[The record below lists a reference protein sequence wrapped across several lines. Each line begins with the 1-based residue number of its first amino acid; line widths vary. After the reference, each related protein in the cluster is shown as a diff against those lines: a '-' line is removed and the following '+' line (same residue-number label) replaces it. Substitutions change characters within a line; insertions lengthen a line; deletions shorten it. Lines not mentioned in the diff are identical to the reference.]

1 MSQAPH
7 GCDVDDEGM
16 SHDDSA
22 IYDALIRRREAIA
35 AFGLIGAGAV
45 LLGKPGGLA
54 LGTPEAAAAGA
65 CSLDPEVTEGP
76 YWIDDNL
83 TRRDIREDR
92 KGLLLRL
99 SLTVVSATSCKA
111 IKGADVEIWH
121 ADASGLYSGFGSS
134 PSHGATN
141 SKRYLR
147 GHQRSDANGRLSFL
161 TIYPGW
167 YRGRTP
173 HIHVK
178 VHIGVNTVHTGQL
191 FFKDSTSDRV
201 YATSH
206 YRSHGQ
212 PDTTNAADS
221 IYKQAGGSAALVSLK
236 RRSSTSLAK
245 GFNGSAVL
253 AVKP

>member
-1 MSQAPH
+1 MS
-7 GCDVDDEGM
+7 DN
-16 SHDDSA
+16 DSE
-22 IYDALIRRREAIA
+22 IYAALIRRREALA
-35 AFGLIGAGAV
+35 ALGLAGVGAV
-45 LLGKPGGLA
+45 LLGKPGGIA

-65 CSLDPEVTEGP
+65 CTLDPEVTEGP
-76 YWIDDNL
+76 YWIDNDL

-92 KGLLLRL
+92 KGLLLKL
-99 SLTVVSATSCKA
+99 GLTVVDATTCTA

-134 PSHGATN
+134 PSQGSTN

-147 GHQRSDANGRLSFL
+147 GHQKSDADGKLSFL

-178 VHIGVNTVHTGQL
+178 VHVGGNTVHTGQL
-191 FFKDSTSDRV
+191 FFRDSTSDKV

-206 YRSHGQ
+206 YKAHGE
-212 PDTTNAADS
+212 PDTTNAQDS
-221 IYKQAGGSAALVSLK
+221 IYKQAGGSAALVSLE

-253 AVKP
+253 AVKA

>member
-1 MSQAPH
+1 MPN
-7 GCDVDDEGM
+7 DD
-16 SHDDSA
+16 A
-22 IYDALIRRREAIA
+22 RIYDALIRRREALA
-35 AFGLIGAGAV
+35 ALGLAGVGAV
-45 LLGKPGGLA
+45 LLGKPGGIA

-76 YWIDDNL
+76 YWIDNDL
-83 TRRDIREDR
+83 TRRDVREDR

-99 SLTVVSATSCKA
+99 NLTVVDATTCKA

-121 ADASGLYSGFGSS
+121 ADASGLYSGYGSS
-134 PSHGATN
+134 PSQGSGNT
-141 SKRYLR
+141 KRYLR
-147 GHQRSDANGRLSFL
+147 GHQKSDANGKLSFL

-178 VHIGVNTVHTGQL
+178 VHVGGNTVHTGQL
-191 FFKDSTSDRV
+191 FFKDSISDKV
-201 YATSH
+201 YATSS
-206 YRSHGQ
+206 YKSHGE
-212 PDTTNAADS
+212 PDTTNAEDS

-236 RRSSTSLAK
+236 RRSSTRLAK

-253 AVKP
+253 AVKT

>member
-1 MSQAPH
+1 
-7 GCDVDDEGM
+7 V
-16 SHDDSA
+16 
-22 IYDALIRRREAIA
+22 I
-35 AFGLIGAGAV
+35 
-45 LLGKPGGLA
+45 LG
-54 LGTPEAAAAGA
+54 AAAAA
-65 CSLDPEVTEGP
+65 RA
-76 YWIDDNL
+76 N
-83 TRRDIREDR
+83 
-92 KGLLLRL
+92 
-99 SLTVVSATSCKA
+99 ATQSV

-134 PSHGATN
+134 PSQGSVNT
-141 SKRYLR
+141 KRYLR
-147 GHQRSDANGRLSFL
+147 GHQKSDADGKLSFL

-178 VHIGVNTVHTGQL
+178 VHVGGNTVHTGQL
-191 FFKDSTSDRV
+191 FFRDSISDKV
-201 YATSH
+201 YATSR
-206 YRSHGQ
+206 YKSHGE
-212 PDTTNAADS
+212 PDTPNAEDS

>member
-1 MSQAPH
+1 MS
-7 GCDVDDEGM
+7 DN
-16 SHDDSA
+16 DSE
-22 IYDALIRRREAIA
+22 IYAALVRRREALA
-35 AFGLIGAGAV
+35 AIGLAGIGAV
-45 LLGKPGGLA
+45 LLGKPGGIA

-76 YWIDDNL
+76 YWIDNDL

-92 KGLLLRL
+92 KGLLLKL
-99 SLTVVSATSCKA
+99 GLTVVNASTCKA

-134 PSHGATN
+134 PSQGTTN
-141 SKRYLR
+141 TKRYLR
-147 GHQRSDANGRLSFL
+147 GHQKSDGNGKLSFL

-178 VHIGVNTVHTGQL
+178 VHVGGDTVHTGQL
-191 FFKDSTSDRV
+191 FFKDSISDKV
-201 YATSH
+201 YATTN
-206 YRSHGQ
+206 YKSHGE
-212 PDTTNAADS
+212 PDTTNSDDS

-253 AVKP
+253 AVKT

>member
-1 MSQAPH
+1 MPN
-7 GCDVDDEGM
+7 
-16 SHDDSA
+16 DDSA
-22 IYDALIRRREAIA
+22 IYHALIRRREALTA
-35 AFGLIGAGAV
+35 LGLAGAGAV
-45 LLGKPGGLA
+45 LLGRPGGIA

-65 CSLDPEVTEGP
+65 CTLDPEVTEGP
-76 YWIDDNL
+76 YWIDNDL
-83 TRRDIREDR
+83 TRHDIREDR
-92 KGLLLRL
+92 KGLLLKL
-99 SLTVVSATSCKA
+99 GLTVVNATTCKA

-134 PSHGATN
+134 PSQGTVN
-141 SKRYLR
+141 TKRYLR
-147 GHQRSDANGRLSFL
+147 GHQRSDANGKLSFL

-167 YRGRTP
+167 YRGRAP

-178 VHIGVNTVHTGQL
+178 VHVGGDTVHTGQL
-191 FFKDSTSDRV
+191 FFRDATSDNV
-201 YATSH
+201 YATTY

-212 PDTTNAADS
+212 PDVTNAQDS

>member
-1 MSQAPH
+1 MS
-7 GCDVDDEGM
+7 DN
-16 SHDDSA
+16 DSQ
-22 IYDALIRRREAIA
+22 IYAALVRRREALA
-35 AFGLIGAGAV
+35 ALGLAGVGAV
-45 LLGKPGGLA
+45 LLGKPGGIA

-76 YWIDDNL
+76 YWIDNDL

-92 KGLLLRL
+92 KGLLLKLR
-99 SLTVVSATSCKA
+99 LTVVNASTCKA

-121 ADASGLYSGFGSS
+121 ADAAGLYSGFGSS
-134 PSHGATN
+134 PSQGTTN
-141 SKRYLR
+141 AKRYLR
-147 GHQRSDANGRLSFL
+147 GHQKSDANGRLSFL

-178 VHIGVNTVHTGQL
+178 VHVGGGTVHTGQL
-191 FFKDSTSDRV
+191 FFKDSTSDKV
-201 YATSH
+201 YATTS
-206 YRSHGQ
+206 YKSHGE
-212 PDTTNAADS
+212 PDTTNSEDS

-253 AVKP
+253 AVKT

>member
-1 MSQAPH
+1 MS
-7 GCDVDDEGM
+7 DN
-16 SHDDSA
+16 DSA
-22 IYDALIRRREAIA
+22 IYEALVRRREALA
-35 AFGLIGAGAV
+35 ALGLAGVGAV

-54 LGTPEAAAAGA
+54 LGTPDAAAAGA

-76 YWIDDNL
+76 YWIDNDI

-92 KGLLLRL
+92 KGLLLKL
-99 SLTVVSATSCKA
+99 GLTVVDATTCKA

-121 ADASGLYSGFGSS
+121 ADAAGLYSGYGSS
-134 PSHGATN
+134 PSQGTVN
-141 SKRYLR
+141 TKRYLR
-147 GHQRSDANGRLSFL
+147 GHQKSNADGKLSFL

-178 VHIGVNTVHTGQL
+178 VHVGGDTVHTGQL
-191 FFKDSTSDRV
+191 FFKDSISDRV

-206 YRSHGQ
+206 YKSHGE
-212 PDTTNAADS
+212 PDTTNSEDS

-253 AVKP
+253 AVKA

>member
-1 MSQAPH
+1 MS
-7 GCDVDDEGM
+7 DN
-16 SHDDSA
+16 DSEIHA
-22 IYDALIRRREAIA
+22 ALVRRREALA
-35 AFGLIGAGAV
+35 ALGLAGIGAV
-45 LLGKPGGLA
+45 LLGKPGGIA
-54 LGTPEAAAAGA
+54 LGTPQAAAAGA

-76 YWIDDNL
+76 YWIDNDL

-92 KGLLLRL
+92 KGVLLKLG
-99 SLTVVSATSCKA
+99 LTVVNASTCKA

-134 PSHGATN
+134 PSQETTN
-141 SKRYLR
+141 TKRYLR
-147 GHQRSDANGRLSFL
+147 GHQKSDANGKLSFL

-178 VHIGVNTVHTGQL
+178 VHVGGDTVHTGQL
-191 FFKDSTSDRV
+191 FFKGSISDKV
-201 YATSH
+201 YATSN
-206 YRSHGQ
+206 YKSHGE
-212 PDTTNAADS
+212 PDTTNSDDS

-253 AVKP
+253 AVKR

>member
-1 MSQAPH
+1 MCKEDA
-7 GCDVDDEGM
+7 E
-16 SHDDSA
+16 
-22 IYDALIRRREAIA
+22 IYDALIRRREALA
-35 AFGLIGAGAV
+35 ALGLAGVGAV

-76 YWIDDNL
+76 YWIDNDL

-92 KGLLLRL
+92 KGLLLKL
-99 SLTVVSATSCKA
+99 NLTVVNATTCKA
-111 IKGADVEIWH
+111 IKAADVEIWH

-134 PSHGATN
+134 PSQGTVN
-141 SKRYLR
+141 TKRYLR
-147 GHQRSDANGRLSFL
+147 GHQKSDANGKLSFL

-178 VHIGVNTVHTGQL
+178 VHVGGNTVHTGQL
-191 FFKDSTSDRV
+191 FFKDSISDKV
-201 YATSH
+201 YATSS
-206 YRSHGQ
+206 YKSHGE
-212 PDTTNAADS
+212 PDTTNAEDS

-245 GFNGSAVL
+245 GLNGSAVL
-253 AVKP
+253 AVKT

>member
-1 MSQAPH
+1 MSNEDH
-7 GCDVDDEGM
+7 EIY
-16 SHDDSA
+16 SA
-22 IYDALIRRREAIA
+22 LVRRREALA
-35 AFGLIGAGAV
+35 ALGVAGIGAV
-45 LLGKPGGLA
+45 LLGKSGGPA

-76 YWIDDNL
+76 YWIDNDL
-83 TRRDIREDR
+83 TRRDVREDR
-92 KGLLLRL
+92 KGLLLKL
-99 SLTVVSATSCKA
+99 NLTVVDASTCKA

-121 ADASGLYSGFGSS
+121 ADASGTYSGFGSS
-134 PSHGATN
+134 PGQGTTN

-147 GHQRSDANGRLSFL
+147 GHQKSDANGRLSFL

-178 VHIGVNTVHTGQL
+178 VHVAGNTVHTGQL
-191 FFKDSTSDRV
+191 FFRDATSDRV
-201 YATSH
+201 YATAN
-206 YRSHGQ
+206 YRSHGE
-212 PDTTNAADS
+212 PDTTNADDT
-221 IYKQAGGSAALVSLK
+221 IYRQAGGSAALVSLR

-253 AVKP
+253 AVKA

>member
-1 MSQAPH
+1 MS
-7 GCDVDDEGM
+7 DN
-16 SHDDSA
+16 DSE
-22 IYDALIRRREAIA
+22 IYAALVRRREALA
-35 AFGLIGAGAV
+35 ALGLAGVGALV
-45 LLGKPGGLA
+45 LGKPGGLA

-76 YWIDDNL
+76 YWIDNDL

-92 KGLLLRL
+92 KGVLLKLA
-99 SLTVVSATSCKA
+99 LTVVDATTCRA
-111 IKGADVEIWH
+111 IQGADVEIWH
-121 ADASGLYSGFGSS
+121 ADAAGLYSGFGSS
-134 PSHGATN
+134 PSQGTVN
-141 SKRYLR
+141 TKRYLR
-147 GHQRSDANGRLSFL
+147 GHQKSDASGKLSFL

-178 VHIGVNTVHTGQL
+178 VHVGGNTVHTGQL
-191 FFKDSTSDRV
+191 FFRDSISDRV

-206 YRSHGQ
+206 YRSHGE
-212 PDTTNAADS
+212 PDTTNSEDR

-236 RRSSTSLAK
+236 RRSATSLAK

-253 AVKP
+253 AVKA